1 MLTIVRPAESHRL
14 TTLAAVKA
22 ELRLTGGAD
31 DEYLS
36 GLVDQA
42 SAAVRTW
49 CGRPFAAEAVRE
61 VLDAAP
67 RMWGVTLARW
77 PVVSIEA
84 VTVAGLSCNPSL
96 FEADESGTLYRLD
109 GVAQRVGWCSGRI
122 VVDYTAGFV
131 LPGKPGRNL
140 PEDIERATLT
150 LVKAEFFARTRD
162 PLIRSEDV
170 NGAVSTAYQVGGF
183 SGSSLPPDVEGLLS
197 RHRQVLIG

>member
-14 TTLAAVKA
+14 TTLAVVKG

-31 DEYLS
+31 DAYLA

-49 CGRPFAAEAVRE
+49 CGRTFAAEAVRE
-61 VLDAAP
+61 AVDAP
-67 RMWGVTLARW
+67 RSAGLMLSRW

-84 VTVAGLSCNPSL
+84 VTVAGLSCNPAL
-96 FEADESGTLYRLD
+96 FEADESGTFYRLD
-109 GVAQRVGWCSGRI
+109 GAGQRIGWCFGRI
-122 VVDYTAGFV
+122 VVEYTAGFI
-131 LPGKPGRNL
+131 LPGKPGRTL

-183 SGSSLPPDVEGLLS
+183 GSSLPPDVEGLLS
-197 RHRQVLIG
+197 RHRQVSIG